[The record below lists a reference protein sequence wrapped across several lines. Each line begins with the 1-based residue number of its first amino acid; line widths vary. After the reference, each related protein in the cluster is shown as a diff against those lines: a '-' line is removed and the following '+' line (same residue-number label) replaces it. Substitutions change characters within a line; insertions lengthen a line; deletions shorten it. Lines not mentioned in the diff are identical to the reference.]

1 MVATRLLAAAL
12 LAISVSAQAVP
23 DAGQPALNTLFA
35 GWRQFEAAV
44 PPNGVPDY
52 TPAATAA
59 KAAALK
65 TWQAKLA
72 AIDRR
77 GWTVGDKVDWNLVR
91 AEMNGLD
98 FNLRVLKP
106 WQRDPA
112 FYVSIWNAQSDTPAH
127 EGPIH
132 HAPIELWQYSF
143 PLNPAD
149 ADRLAAQLRTI
160 GPLLVQARGNLT
172 GNARDLWT
180 SGIITV
186 AEQSAA
192 LDDLAERTRD
202 AGPALAKAVADA
214 RTATD
219 AYIAWLKAEAPKKT
233 GPSGV
238 GIANYDWYLK
248 NVQLSPLDWTG
259 EVAILRRELARSHAA
274 LRLEEHNHRNLP
286 PLAGAAN
293 AAEYD
298 AKARGGARQYIAFM
312 RDNDILTVRDYMEP
326 ALLARTGHFVPP
338 AEQDFFTIVQH
349 RAPMALW
356 THFYHWFDLAY
367 MREEQRPRPIRRG
380 PLLYNIWVS
389 RAEGFATAN
398 EEMMLHAGLFDGEP
412 RQREVV
418 WIMQAQRAARGLA
431 ALLAQANVIDLKAA
445 QAMQVAR
452 TPNGWMSPH
461 LSLLAF
467 EQGLYLRQPGYGA
480 SYITGKYQADK
491 LFAEGFEQFGTDWS
505 VKRFYDGLNA
515 FGMIPVSMIRWEW
528 LGRATRRRRW
538 GRINPP
544 APPGRRRAS

>member
-1 MVATRLLAAAL
+1 MRAGRLLAAVL
-12 LAISVSAQAVP
+12 LTMAMPAQAVA
-23 DAGQPALNTLFA
+23 DAGQPALNALFA
-35 GWRQFEAAV
+35 GWRQFEAAI
-44 PPNGVPDY
+44 PASGVPDY
-52 TPAATAA
+52 TPPAVGT

-65 TWQAKLA
+65 TWQARLA
-72 AIDRR
+72 ALDRS
-77 GWTVGDKVDWNLVR
+77 GWSTADKVDWNLVR

-98 FNLRVLKP
+98 FDLRVLKP

-112 FYVSIWNAQSDTPAH
+112 FYVSIWDSQSDTPAH

-143 PLNPAD
+143 PLNIAD
-149 ADRLAAQLRTI
+149 AARLTAQLRTI
-160 GPLLVQARGNLT
+160 PPLLVQARGNLT
-172 GNARDLWT
+172 GNTRDLWT
-180 SGIITV
+180 SAVITV
-186 AEQSAA
+186 DAQSEA
-192 LDDLAERTRD
+192 LANLAKRTAG
-202 AGPALAKAVADA
+202 AGPVLARAIADA

-219 AYIAWLKAEAPKKT
+219 AYIAWLKVEAPRKT

-238 GIANYDWYLK
+238 GIDNYNWYLK

-274 LRLEEHNHRNLP
+274 LRLEEHNHRKLP
-286 PLAGAAN
+286 PLTSPAN

-298 AKARGGARQYIAFM
+298 AKAKGGARQYIAFM

-326 ALLARTGHFVPP
+326 ALLARTGAF
-338 AEQDFFTIVQH
+338 AAAADQDFFTIVQH

-356 THFYHWFDLAY
+356 THFYHWFDLAH
-367 MREEQRPRPIRRG
+367 MRTEPRPRPIRRG

-398 EEMMLHAGLFDGEP
+398 EEMMLNAGLFDTEP

-431 ALLAQANVIDLKAA
+431 ALLTQANMIDLPAA

-452 TPNGWMSPH
+452 TPNGWMSPR
-461 LSLLAF
+461 LPLLAF

-480 SYITGKYQADK
+480 SYITGKYQTDA
-491 LFAEGFEQFGTDWS
+491 LFTESFEKFGAGWS
-505 VKRFYDGLNA
+505 VKHFYDGLNDY
-515 FGMIPVSMIRWEW
+515 GMIPVSMIRWEW
-528 LGRATRRRRW
+528 LGQGDEAKAI
-538 GRINPP
+538 G
-544 APPGRRRAS
+544 SD